1 MRIPERRIQEG
12 PAHAKAQSPLIQC
25 KMFANFSGCTTQST
39 RVEDS
44 SYSRP
49 TSKSSS
55 FLFQGLIKS
64 KCHSVILIQ
73 SCLSA
78 FNRAFKTPEPA
89 DPQFVCSTTNAVPT
103 PWCLLPPA
111 LYTNPHTPMAARTS
125 LPMPSVC

>member
-1 MRIPERRIQEG
+1 MRRLRV
-12 PAHAKAQSPLIQC
+12 PL
-25 KMFANFSGCTTQST
+25 FSVRCLLISAAGTTQST
-39 RVEDS
+39 RAEDS

-55 FLFQGLIKS
+55 FIFQGLIRS
-64 KCHSVILIQ
+64 KRLAVILIQ

-89 DPQFVCSTTNAVPT
+89 DPQYVCSTTNAVPT